1 MAKSLIVRNLDDEV
15 VDKLMLR
22 AARNGRSVE
31 SEHREIL
38 KQALLG
44 EIAVE
49 SDFLEMAAMFREST
63 KDRIQAPC
71 EQLLREG
78 RQER

>member
-15 VDKLMLR
+15 VVKLRIR
-22 AARNGRSVE
+22 AARNGRSAE

-44 EIAVE
+44 EFE
-49 SDFLEMAAMFREST
+49 FDFLEMAAKFRELT
-63 KDRIQAPC
+63 KDRTHTPS

>member
-15 VDKLMLR
+15 VDKLRLR

-44 EIAVE
+44 EIEVE

-63 KDRIQAPC
+63 KDRIHAPS

>member
-15 VDKLMLR
+15 VAKLRLR

-44 EIAVE
+44 EIE

-63 KDRIQAPC
+63 KDRIHTPS
-71 EQLLREG
+71 EQLLRES
-78 RQER
+78 RRER

>member
-1 MAKSLIVRNLDDEV
+1 MTKSLIVRNLDDEV
-15 VDKLMLR
+15 VVKLRLR
-22 AARNGRSVE
+22 AARNGRSAE

-44 EIAVE
+44 EFE
-49 SDFLEMAAMFREST
+49 FDFLEMAAKFRELT
-63 KDRIQAPC
+63 KDRTHTPS
-71 EQLLREG
+71 EQLMRDG

>member
-15 VDKLMLR
+15 VAKLRLR

-44 EIAVE
+44 EIEVE

-63 KDRIQAPC
+63 KDRIHAPS

>member
-15 VDKLMLR
+15 VAKLRLR
-22 AARNGRSVE
+22 AARNGRSFE

-44 EIAVE
+44 EIEVE
-49 SDFLEMAAMFREST
+49 SDFL
-63 KDRIQAPC
+63 
-71 EQLLREG
+71 
-78 RQER
+78 